1 MTTDLK
7 ELAAVTALNDM
18 MAKGWFS
25 ICTIDNVGKMLGR
38 NPRGEAY
45 DILHSLHCIH
55 FDKMPPAL
63 RDEIPRLIEQCLDCA
78 PTHRFSTIRQ
88 HRVIDITPPAAEP
101 EPARAEEPK
110 RGLLRLLWGGR

>member
-7 ELAAVTALNDM
+7 ELAAVTALNAM

-25 ICTIDNVGKMLGR
+25 ICTIDNVGQMLGR

-63 RDEIPRLIEQCLDCA
+63 REEIPRLIEQCLNCA
-78 PTHRFSTIRQ
+78 PTHRFSTVQQ
-88 HRVIDITPPAAEP
+88 HRVIDITPPAAP
-101 EPARAEEPK
+101 AEEPSEDAPR
-110 RGLLRLLWGGR
+110 RGLMRLLWGGR